1 MPFFSGA
8 GIKGQLR
15 SVIQWDN
22 PNPGDLFFRWSGS
35 GDEIKNA
42 SKLIVGP
49 GQGCI
54 FVYQGKVEGV
64 YTTEGIYNLSTDNI
78 PFWTTITKL
87 MQGFVSEHKV
97 GLFFFKT
104 TILLDQKW
112 GTPSLVK
119 YNDPVYKFPVG
130 LRAFGNYS
138 FRITQPAGFFSN
150 IVGGAQSF
158 TAEDFRKVMGS
169 RIISPL
175 SDYLATCGLSYA
187 DIDKNRNEISQGLME
202 ILARDFITLG
212 FSLEDFRIEGTSFDD
227 DTMRRINRIS
237 DMSAEA
243 QAAAAVGLNF
253 AQLQQ
258 LDAMKAAAS
267 NPSGGAGMGM
277 GMGAGV
283 AFGQMMG
290 QQFNQGFGT
299 PLQQPGQQQPG
310 QSAQSN
316 QEDPMEALSKLKK
329 LLDNDLITQDEFNQK
344 KAEIL
349 SRL

>member
-1 MPFFSGA
+1 
-8 GIKGQLR
+8 
-15 SVIQWDN
+15 
-22 PNPGDLFFRWSGS
+22 
-35 GDEIKNA
+35 
-42 SKLIVGP
+42 
-49 GQGCI
+49 
-54 FVYQGKVEGV
+54 
-64 YTTEGIYNLSTDNI
+64 
-78 PFWTTITKL
+78 
-87 MQGFVSEHKV
+87 
-97 GLFFFKT
+97 
-104 TILLDQKW
+104 
-112 GTPSLVK
+112 
-119 YNDPVYKFPVG
+119 VG

-150 IVGGAQSF
+150 VVGGAQSF

-202 ILARDFITLG
+202 ILARDFTTLG
-212 FSLEDFRIEGTSFDD
+212 FSLEDFRIEGTSFDE

-267 NPSGGAGMGM
+267 NPSGGAGIGM

-290 QQFNQGFGT
+290 QQFNQGFA
-299 PLQQPGQQQPG
+299 QPQQQTTQGNQATP
-310 QSAQSN
+310 ST

-329 LLDNDLITQDEFNQK
+329 LLDNDLITQEEFNQK

-349 SRL
+349 ARL